1 MSFMDIM
8 NIMQVSSFNFRFS
21 LIAIAALF
29 VVGSGYM
36 AQDAYGALT
45 FTAIHNTTTQTDIT
59 FSHAVNGTL
68 VLADWRITVDGTSNG
83 TGTSGVSFA
92 DKVTL
97 TGITNSSSHPVAS
110 GIVTG
115 NTNWINSTI
124 AAPVTQ
130 IYIHHAAVASDA
142 TMNVNFTFSE
152 SVSGVVPLRSTGL
165 GWVIN
170 ADGNDGSDKV
180 FLVKAYDAE
189 SDDEMI
195 PTAVSADII
204 KSNPSQV
211 RILMSEPV
219 VNINSTGFKGFT
231 MTTTGGGNAAVPAT
245 MLASNGTSYIYVNLQ
260 SPALFDDTLTIA
272 YDTEEDG
279 TSGNHWI
286 TDSTNSQ
293 RYGMSNQLNEGHGN
307 RLGNFTAI
315 SIVNYI
321 QIGDFDS
328 NSCYDCSAP
337 IVTNVQVSLDS
348 SDPIT
353 VTNDNPVQINAGIGN
368 TISIMVTV
376 ADNHG
381 AIPFAGLYT
390 NFGDTPDN
398 LYYSNNFDGLNQ
410 KSTSYYEW
418 NARGDDTAFGNTD
431 AITWAETTTTVNPNQ
446 SQTFTYTMTINDEI
460 ESTQVWVD
468 LGDASAN
475 YAKSSLPITLEVAGA
490 PSLTF
495 ASDDTQ
501 TVVSYFNESIL
512 LALVSQ
518 WVTTSSD
525 DSSNV
530 AQLTSVLGID
540 DPLPTWTTSLASWVA
555 DDRIDVAD
563 MIVAVEYVI
572 NQ

>member
-1 MSFMDIM
+1 
-8 NIMQVSSFNFRFS
+8 
-21 LIAIAALF
+21 
-29 VVGSGYM
+29 
-36 AQDAYGALT
+36 
-45 FTAIHNTTTQTDIT
+45 
-59 FSHAVNGTL
+59 
-68 VLADWRITVDGTSNG
+68 
-83 TGTSGVSFA
+83 
-92 DKVTL
+92 
-97 TGITNSSSHPVAS
+97 
-110 GIVTG
+110 
-115 NTNWINSTI
+115 
-124 AAPVTQ
+124 
-130 IYIHHAAVASDA
+130 
-142 TMNVNFTFSE
+142 
-152 SVSGVVPLRSTGL
+152 
-165 GWVIN
+165 
-170 ADGNDGSDKV
+170 
-180 FLVKAYDAE
+180 
-189 SDDEMI
+189 
-195 PTAVSADII
+195 
-204 KSNPSQV
+204 
-211 RILMSEPV
+211 MSETV
-219 VNINSTGFKGFT
+219 YNINSTQAGFT
-231 MTTTGGGNAAVPAT
+231 MTTLGGGNAAVPAT
-245 MLASNGTSYIYVNLQ
+245 ILASNGTSYIYVNLQ

-272 YDTEEDG
+272 YSTDDNDPVSG
-279 TSGNHWI
+279 SAGNHWI
-286 TDSTNSQ
+286 TDGINTQ
-293 RYGMSNQLNEGHGN
+293 LYGVSPTGLGADTGGHGN
-307 RLGNFTAI
+307 RLANFTAV
-315 SIVNYI
+315 SITNSI
-321 QIGDFDS
+321 PIGLYGGMDDVTQCF
-328 NSCYDCSAP
+328 DCSEP
-337 IVTNVQVSLDS
+337 VVTNVQVSLDS

-368 TISIMVTV
+368 TISIMVTA
-376 ADNHG
+376 ADNLG
-381 AIPFAGLYT
+381 GAAIPFAGLYT

-398 LYYSNNFDGLNQ
+398 LYYSNNFDGINQ

-418 NARGDDTAFGNTD
+418 NARGDDVAFGNTD
-431 AITWAETTTTVNPNQ
+431 AITWAETTTTINPDNT
-446 SQTFTYTMTINDEI
+446 QTFTYTMTINDEI